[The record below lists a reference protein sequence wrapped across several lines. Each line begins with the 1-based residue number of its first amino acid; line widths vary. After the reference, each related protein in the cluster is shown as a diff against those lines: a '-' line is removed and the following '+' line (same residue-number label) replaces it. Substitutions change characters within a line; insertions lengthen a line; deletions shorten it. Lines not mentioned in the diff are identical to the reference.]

1 MVNSAPVPGCPFC
14 GSEALAKDG
23 RRKDGVQKYL
33 CRSCGRRFNPLTG
46 TVFDSH
52 KIPISEWI
60 EYLLHLFEF
69 HSVVTSAR
77 DNRNAHT
84 TGVYWLRKV
93 FAVLEGCQDSVVLSG
108 DVWLDET
115 YVSVGKKD
123 RVTKG
128 GKLLRGVSRNKIA
141 IGVATD
147 GRSVV
152 AIPEWASKP
161 SKKRT
166 PATFGEQ
173 HRQRPQAYPRR
184 RQLALAADRGA
195 QPGKRSAPDLR
206 DEGAPRFREP
216 DGRGQRR
223 AFAAEEVPPRAR
235 RLREGRPAGVVRP
248 FLVHLVRSSEPH
260 GESREVHRNGSF
272 DSEKNQIPRGFQEKG
287 R

>member
-1 MVNSAPVPGCPFC
+1 MKSYPNKPGKPLSPTEAMVNSTVSEWYSEKHRSITPEEAAMVNSAPVPGCPFC

-128 GKLLRGVSRNKIA
+128 GKLLRGVDAGRMMD
-141 IGVATD
+141 IG
-147 GRSVV
+147 
-152 AIPEWASKP
+152 
-161 SKKRT
+161 
-166 PATFGEQ
+166 
-173 HRQRPQAYPRR
+173 
-184 RQLALAADRGA
+184 RGA
-195 QPGKRSAPDLR
+195 AILR
-206 DEGAPRFREP
+206 FTDIRVPHQLVLLIN
-216 DGRGQRR
+216 DGLLTAHKKDR
-223 AFAAEEVPPRAR
+223 
-235 RLREGRPAGVVRP
+235 
-248 FLVHLVRSSEPH
+248 
-260 GESREVHRNGSF
+260 
-272 DSEKNQIPRGFQEKG
+272 
-287 R
+287 